1 MAASGGIKLWCELD
15 AMLPARALAIDV
27 KTYMIFVISF
37 ILTVTNP
44 VLTDHTWVRTDERHL
59 RAGGR
64 FGLRAPLSVT
74 WALTGPRR
82 FPLSAA
88 EGTESDHWKRLN
100 SPLAGRRYQ

>member
-44 VLTDHTWVRTDERHL
+44 VLTTHGCAQTSGTFVRGAASVSAHRY
-59 RAGGR
+59 
-64 FGLRAPLSVT
+64 LSP
-74 WALTGPRR
+74 G
-82 FPLSAA
+82 
-88 EGTESDHWKRLN
+88 H
-100 SPLAGRRYQ
+100 